1 MSRWSGSRCGERAK
15 LSDLSAQPPL
25 RERPGYA
32 VAVLLLVALV
42 QSFDRNIAAVVAE
55 PVRKEFGLSDAQ
67 LGLLGAAFTL
77 VLALGSVPI
86 GRLVDR
92 HNRTRLLSAG
102 VFVWS
107 LLTVAGG
114 FATSFFQLLVTRMG
128 VGIGEATA
136 TPATMS
142 ILGNLYPPTKRG
154 RAIAV
159 VLTAI
164 PVGVALSFGVGGLV
178 ARTVGWRAAFYLP
191 AAPGL
196 LCTVALLVMKE
207 PVREAAAPRDGDLKG
222 RSALGTILRI
232 RTMWILTL
240 ANSLYLFMVSSMGT
254 FILALLMRF
263 HAVPLH
269 KAGGLMMVMVGVAPV
284 LGLLAGGA
292 AADRLR
298 KRRNDAAML
307 VAGVTCLLVVP
318 FQWLALQQPAGRV
331 AIFVPLMA
339 CSFLVMFPLLSLV
352 QTAIQEVVAP
362 PLRGTAI
369 AVNVLVAN
377 VIGGFGPVVTGAL
390 SDRFA
395 RGAARAAAV
404 SIAGEASLEPFRG
417 EALRLALH
425 LMPCIAALNG
435 LMLLLALR
443 RARADA
449 DALVR

>member
-1 MSRWSGSRCGERAK
+1 MRR
-15 LSDLSAQPPL
+15 
-25 RERPGYA
+25 
-32 VAVLLLVALV
+32 
-42 QSFDRNIAAVVAE
+42 
-55 PVRKEFGLSDAQ
+55 EFGLSDAQ
-67 LGLLGAAFTL
+67 LGVLGAAFTL
-77 VLALGSVPI
+77 VLAIGSVPI

-92 HNRTRLLSAG
+92 RNRTRLLAGG

-114 FATSFFQLLVTRMG
+114 FATSFLQLLVTRMG

-142 ILGNLYPPTKRG
+142 ILGSLYPPTKRG

-178 ARTVGWRAAFYLP
+178 ARTFGWRAAFYLP
-191 AAPGL
+191 AVPGL
-196 LCTVALLVMKE
+196 LCTVALLAMRE
-207 PVREAAAPRDGDLKG
+207 PARETAAPRDEDGQG
-222 RSALGTILRI
+222 RRRSALGTILRI

-240 ANSLYLFMVSSMGT
+240 ANSLYLFMVSSLGT
-254 FILALLMRF
+254 FMLVLLMRF

-269 KAGGLMMVMVGVAPV
+269 KAGGLMMVMVGIAPV

-292 AADRLR
+292 VADRLR

-307 VAGVTCLLVVP
+307 VAGITCLLVVP
-318 FQWLALQQPAGRV
+318 FQWLALEQPAGRV
-331 AIFVPLMA
+331 VTFVPLMA
-339 CSFLVMFPLLSLV
+339 CSLLVMFPLLSLV
-352 QTAIQEVVAP
+352 QTAIQEVVEPA
-362 PLRGTAI
+362 LRGTAI
-369 AVNVLVAN
+369 AINVLVAN
-377 VIGGFGPVVTGAL
+377 VVGGLGSVVTGAL

-395 RGAARAAAV
+395 LSAARAAAV
-404 SIAGEASLEPFRG
+404 PIAGEASLEPFRAD
-417 EALRLALH
+417 ALRLALH
-425 LMPCIAALNG
+425 LIPCIAALNG
-435 LMLLLALR
+435 VILLLALR

>member
-1 MSRWSGSRCGERAK
+1 
-15 LSDLSAQPPL
+15 
-25 RERPGYA
+25 
-32 VAVLLLVALV
+32 VLFLVALV

-55 PVRKEFGLSDAQ
+55 PVRIEFGLNDAQ
-67 LGLLGAAFTL
+67 LGVLGVSFTL
-77 VLALGSVPI
+77 VLAIGSIPI

-92 HNRTRLLSAG
+92 HNRTRLLSGG
-102 VFVWS
+102 VFAWS

-114 FATSFFQLLVTRMG
+114 FATSFLQLLVTRMG

-136 TPATMS
+136 TPATMA

-178 ARTVGWRAAFYLP
+178 ARTVGWRAAFYVP
-191 AAPGL
+191 AVPGL

-207 PVREAAAPRDGDLKG
+207 PARATAAHRDVDGQG
-222 RSALGTILRI
+222 RRRSALGTIVRI

-240 ANSLYLFMVSSMGT
+240 ANSLYFFMVSSMGT
-254 FILALLMRF
+254 FMLALLMRF
-263 HAVPLH
+263 HGVPLH
-269 KAGGLMMVMVGVAPV
+269 KAGGLMMVIVGVAPV

-292 AADRLR
+292 ATDRLR

-307 VAGVTCLLVVP
+307 VAGITCLLVFP
-318 FQWLALQQPAGRV
+318 FLWLALEQPAGSV
-331 AIFVPLMA
+331 ATFVPLMA
-339 CSFLVMFPLLSLV
+339 CSLLCMFPLLSLA
-352 QTAIQEVVAP
+352 QTAIQEVVEPA
-362 PLRGTAI
+362 LHGTAI
-369 AVNVLVAN
+369 AINVLVGS
-377 VIGGFGPVVTGAL
+377 VVGGFGVVVTGAL

-395 RGAARAAAV
+395 LGAARAAGVAV
-404 SIAGEASLEPFRG
+404 AGEASLEAFRG
-417 EALRLALH
+417 EGLRLALH

-435 LMLLLALR
+435 VLLLLALR

-449 DALVR
+449 DALRTPAPAAASETEPSP